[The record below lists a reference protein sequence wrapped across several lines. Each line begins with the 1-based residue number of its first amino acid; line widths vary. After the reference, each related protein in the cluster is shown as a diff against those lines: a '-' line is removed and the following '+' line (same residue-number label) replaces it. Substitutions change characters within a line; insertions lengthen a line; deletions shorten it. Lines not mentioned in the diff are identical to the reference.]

1 MQRNG
6 LVRRQ
11 LRLARSIFFLFAA
24 WLLAGFSPAGAQEQL
39 IKLRVGLGDV
49 SLNKI
54 PFIAAYEAGIYKKNG
69 LDVEQ
74 FTLTRQ

>member
-1 MQRNG
+1 MKRSRSF
-6 LVRRQ
+6 LVI
-11 LRLARSIFFLFAA
+11 LFLLAA
-24 WLLAGFSPAGAQEQL
+24 WVGSAGAQEP

-54 PFIAAYEAGIYKKNG
+54 PFVAAFEAGIYKKNG

-74 FTLTRQ
+74 SVTPAAA